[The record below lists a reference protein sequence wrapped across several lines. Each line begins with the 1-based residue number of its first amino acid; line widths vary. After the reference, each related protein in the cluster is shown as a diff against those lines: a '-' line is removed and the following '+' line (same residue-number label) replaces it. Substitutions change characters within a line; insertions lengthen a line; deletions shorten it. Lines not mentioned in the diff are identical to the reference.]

1 MRLSFIEPS
10 VEEFSILFDNNVLK
24 RGGGLEDIVVFTNP
38 RRSLSGGGLFSLL
51 SGLVKR
57 VAPVVKRI
65 LMPSALEFGQN
76 VLNDLQTG
84 KNSLKTSLKE
94 RGIQALKSTGRRI
107 LTGRGTRKRKRK
119 NKTKRRKKTKRIKTN
134 TGAYKDVFE
143 MI

>member
-1 MRLSFIEPS
+1 MSFIEPS
-10 VEEFSILFDNNVLK
+10 VEEFSLLFENNVLK

-57 VAPVVKRI
+57 VAPVVKRV
-65 LMPSALEFGQN
+65 LLPSALEFGQN
-76 VLNDLQTG
+76 ILSDLQSG
-84 KNSLKTSLKE
+84 KTDLKSSLKE
-94 RGIQALKSTGRRI
+94 RGMQALKSTGRRI
-107 LTGRGTRKRKRK
+107 LTGRGARKRKRK
-119 NKTKRRKKTKRIKTN
+119 NKKIRKRSKRIKTK

>member
-10 VEEFSILFDNNVLK
+10 VEEFSLLFENNVLK

-57 VAPVVKRI
+57 VAPVVKRV
-65 LMPSALEFGQN
+65 LLPSALEFGQN
-76 VLNDLQTG
+76 ILSDLQSG
-84 KNSLKTSLKE
+84 KTDLKSSLKE
-94 RGIQALKSTGRRI
+94 RGMQALKSTGRRI
-107 LTGRGTRKRKRK
+107 LTGRGARKRKRK
-119 NKTKRRKKTKRIKTN
+119 NKKIRKRSKRIKTK